1 METEQKTRKKP
12 NQLKTWFFYERF
24 SYFDLIVIF
33 GGIIPIFN
41 WFLSHLS
48 WS

>member
-1 METEQKTRKKP
+1 METEQKSRKKP
-12 NQLKTWFFYERF
+12 SKFKTWFFYERF

-33 GGIIPIFN
+33 VLSQILNEF
-41 WFLSHLS
+41 FSHLS